1 MPDGPNRDG
10 PAISEDLR
18 LGELLVEL
26 GLVERKKLEAALQ
39 IVDQTGLALG
49 RVLVLSQYIK
59 EPLLDASVHC
69 QTMLK
74 SNSVDP
80 DLAKRAL
87 QAVAAGEHPS
97 LEEALNK
104 IGYEKPDD
112 SSANKLGELL
122 IECGLISQVQLN
134 TALKQ
139 SEETGLPFGRS
150 LVLSGMISEAGLT
163 ATLNAQSLLRNGR
176 VTREQAIKSLKSSS
190 RRNTSSGTQQPSERD
205 FYGLP
210 DRRTVL
216 LGELLIAAG
225 TITKPQLSN
234 AIEVSVSTGKLL
246 GQVLVDSHYCT
257 PALLESALQL
267 QEMIISN
274 QCSQQDATRVMFLMD
289 RESLTIQQA
298 IQKVRM
304 NEVGN
309 SKKVAFTEFLKLLGL
324 VTDSD
329 IEKALLMGKDN
340 SQMML
345 QMLLMTDICD
355 SNYLHLAAGCN
366 AMMEAGRMTAEHAFI
381 LFDYARKK
389 QINVTQAMKELNWS
403 QRDLTTQP
411 PVNPAVAS
419 ADADWE
425 ASRHVAEQSFQDGR
439 FADSERQWIDVI
451 RKAEKFGR
459 ESQRFVGSI
468 ERLADVYCR
477 LGHIDRAESL
487 YSDALIIKTRVLP
500 PTSLHIASTVNNL
513 AKVNYFQGKYD
524 EAENFASRYLS
535 LYKANFP
542 PDHPDVACALQ
553 NMATLYHMQNKLE
566 QAEPYYVE
574 GLSICKRQLGE
585 QHPTTVRMQQNYA
598 RLLQS
603 LRRYQELKRMDVMA
617 TGTVTGSW
625 KAVTVPEGH
634 ELYRYSDRLT
644 ED

>member
-1 MPDGPNRDG
+1 MPEGATNRDAS
-10 PAISEDLR
+10 AISEDLR

-49 RVLVLSQYIK
+49 RVLVLSQYIR
-59 EPLLDASVHC
+59 EALLDAAIQC
-69 QTMLK
+69 QTLLK
-74 SNSVDP
+74 TNSVEP
-80 DLAKRAL
+80 TLAKRAL
-87 QAVAAGEHPS
+87 QAVAEGEHPT

-104 IGYEKPDD
+104 VGYEKPDD
-112 SSANKLGELL
+112 ASANKLGELL
-122 IECGLISQVQLN
+122 IECGLISPAQLT

-176 VTREQAIKSLKSSS
+176 VTREQAIKSLRTSS
-190 RRNTSSGTQQPSERD
+190 RRNTSSGAQPSERD

-210 DRRTVL
+210 DKRTVL

-234 AIEVSVSTGKLL
+234 AIEMSVSTGKLL
-246 GQVLVDSHYCT
+246 GQILVDSHFCT
-257 PALLESALQL
+257 PTLLENALQL
-267 QEMIISN
+267 QEMILANS
-274 QCSQQDATRVMFLMD
+274 CSTQDATRVLFLMD
-289 RESLTIQQA
+289 REGLTLQQA
-298 IQKVRM
+298 VQKVRM

-309 SKKVAFTEFLKLLGL
+309 NKKVTFTEFLKLLGL

-329 IEKALLMGKDN
+329 IDKALQLGREN
-340 SQMML
+340 SQLML
-345 QMLLMTDICD
+345 QMLLMSDICD
-355 SNYLHLAAGCN
+355 SNFLHLAAGCN
-366 AMMEAGRMTAEHAFI
+366 SMMEAGRMTAEHAFI

-403 QRDLTTQP
+403 QRDLTAQVADNT
-411 PVNPAVAS
+411 AVS
-419 ADADWE
+419 MDADWE
-425 ASRHVAEQSFQDGR
+425 SSRNIAEQSFQEGR
-439 FADSERQWIDVI
+439 HADAERQWIEVI

-459 ESQRFVGSI
+459 ESSRFVGAI

-487 YSDALIIKTRVLP
+487 YSDALIIKSRVLP
-500 PTSLHIASTVNNL
+500 PTSLHIAATVNNL

-524 EAENFASRYLS
+524 DAEHFALRYLE

-553 NMATLYHMQNKLE
+553 NMATLYHMQNKFE
-566 QAEPYYVE
+566 PAEPYYVE
-574 GLSICKRQLGE
+574 ALTICKRQLGD
-585 QHPTTVRMQQNYA
+585 QHPTTVRMEQNYA

-603 LRRYQELKRMDVMA
+603 LRRYQEVKKMDVMA
-617 TGTVTGSW
+617 SGNVTGSW
-625 KAVTVPEGH
+625 KAVTVPEDH
-634 ELYRYSDRLT
+634 ALYGYSERLS

>member
-1 MPDGPNRDG
+1 MPEGNPDA

-18 LGELLVEL
+18 LGELLVEF

-59 EPLLDASVHC
+59 EPLLDAAIHC

-74 SNSVDP
+74 TNTVD
-80 DLAKRAL
+80 AATARRAL
-87 QAVAAGEHPS
+87 QAVAAGEHPT
-97 LEEALNK
+97 LESALST

-122 IECGLISQVQLN
+122 IESGLISQAQLD
-134 TALKQ
+134 TALRQ

-176 VTREQAIKSLKSSS
+176 VTREQAIKSLRSSS
-190 RRNTSSGTQQPSERD
+190 RRNISSGAQTPVERD

-257 PALLESALQL
+257 QSLLENALQL

-274 QCSQQDATRVMFLMD
+274 QCSQQDAIRVMFLMD
-289 RESLTIQQA
+289 REGLRIEQA

-304 NEVGN
+304 NELGN
-309 SKKVAFTEFLKLLGL
+309 TKRVSFTEFLKLLGL
-324 VTDSD
+324 ITDND
-329 IEKALLMGKDN
+329 IEKALQLGREN

-345 QMLLMTDICD
+345 QMLLMTDVCD
-355 SNYLHLAAGCN
+355 ANFLHLAAGCN

-389 QINVTQAMKELNWS
+389 QINVTQAMKELNWT
-403 QRDLTTQP
+403 QRDLMAEPAKP
-411 PVNPAVAS
+411 PAIAS

-425 ASRHVAEQSFQDGR
+425 AARVLAEQSFQDGR
-439 FADSERQWIDVI
+439 FSDAERQWIDVI

-553 NMATLYHMQNKLE
+553 NMATLYHMQNKFE

-574 GLSICKRQLGE
+574 ALNICKRQLGE

-625 KAVTVPEGH
+625 KAVSVPEGH
-634 ELYRYSDRLT
+634 ELYRYNERLSD
-644 ED
+644 D

>member
-1 MPDGPNRDG
+1 MPEGAINSDAS
-10 PAISEDLR
+10 AISEDHR

-49 RVLVLSQYIK
+49 RVLVLSQYIR
-59 EPLLDASVHC
+59 EALLDAAIQC

-87 QAVAAGEHPS
+87 QAVAAGEHPN
-97 LEEALNK
+97 LEEALSK
-104 IGYEKPDD
+104 VGYEKPDD
-112 SSANKLGELL
+112 ASANKLGELL

-176 VTREQAIKSLKSSS
+176 VTREQAIKSLKTSS
-190 RRNTSSGTQQPSERD
+190 RRNTSSGNQQSERD

-225 TITKPQLSN
+225 TISKPQLSN
-234 AIEVSVSTGKLL
+234 AIEMSVSTGKLL

-257 PALLESALQL
+257 PALLENALQL
-267 QEMIISN
+267 QEMILANS
-274 QCSQQDATRVMFLMD
+274 CSTQDATRVLFLMD
-289 RESLTIQQA
+289 REGLPLQQA
-298 IQKVRM
+298 VQKVRM
-304 NEVGN
+304 SELGN
-309 SKKVAFTEFLKLLGL
+309 NKKVSFTEFLKLLGL
-324 VTDSD
+324 ITDSD
-329 IEKALLMGKDN
+329 VDKALQLGREN
-340 SQMML
+340 SQLML
-345 QMLLMTDICD
+345 QMLLMSEICD
-355 SNYLHLAAGCN
+355 ANFLHLAAGCN

-403 QRDLTTQP
+403 QRDLTESAT
-411 PVNPAVAS
+411 NPAQLS
-419 ADADWE
+419 ADAEWE
-425 ASRHVAEQSFQDGR
+425 ASRNLAEQAFQDGR
-439 FADSERQWIDVI
+439 FADAERLWIEVI

-459 ESQRFVGSI
+459 ESARFVGSI

-487 YSDALIIKTRVLP
+487 YSDALIIKSRVLP

-524 EAENFASRYLS
+524 QAEDFASRYLS

-553 NMATLYHMQNKLE
+553 NMATLFHMQNKFE
-566 QAEPYYVE
+566 KAEPYYVE
-574 GLSICKRQLGE
+574 ALTICKRQLGD
-585 QHPTTVRMQQNYA
+585 QHPTTIRMQQNYA

-603 LRRYQELKRMDVMA
+603 LRRFNEVKRMDVMA
-617 TGTVTGSW
+617 SGNVTGSW
-625 KAVTVPEGH
+625 KAVTVPEDH
-634 ELYRYSDRLT
+634 SLYKFTERLSD
-644 ED
+644 D

>member
-1 MPDGPNRDG
+1 
-10 PAISEDLR
+10 
-18 LGELLVEL
+18 
-26 GLVERKKLEAALQ
+26 
-39 IVDQTGLALG
+39 
-49 RVLVLSQYIK
+49 
-59 EPLLDASVHC
+59 
-69 QTMLK
+69 
-74 SNSVDP
+74 
-80 DLAKRAL
+80 
-87 QAVAAGEHPS
+87 
-97 LEEALNK
+97 
-104 IGYEKPDD
+104 
-112 SSANKLGELL
+112 
-122 IECGLISQVQLN
+122 
-134 TALKQ
+134 
-139 SEETGLPFGRS
+139 
-150 LVLSGMISEAGLT
+150 
-163 ATLNAQSLLRNGR
+163 
-176 VTREQAIKSLKSSS
+176 
-190 RRNTSSGTQQPSERD
+190 
-205 FYGLP
+205 
-210 DRRTVL
+210 
-216 LGELLIAAG
+216 
-225 TITKPQLSN
+225 
-234 AIEVSVSTGKLL
+234 
-246 GQVLVDSHYCT
+246 VLVDSHYCT
-257 PALLESALQL
+257 PALLENALQL
-267 QEMIISN
+267 QEMIIAN

-289 RESLTIQQA
+289 REGLTIQQA
-298 IQKVRM
+298 VQKVRM

-309 SKKVAFTEFLKLLGL
+309 NKKVAFTEFLKLLGL

-329 IEKALLMGKDN
+329 IEKALQMGKEN

-355 SNYLHLAAGCN
+355 ANYLHLAAGCN

-403 QRDLTTQP
+403 QRDLTAQP
-411 PVNPAVAS
+411 SVNAAAIS

-425 ASRHVAEQSFQDGR
+425 ASRNLAEQSFQDGR
-439 FADSERQWIDVI
+439 FADSERLWIDVI

-524 EAENFASRYLS
+524 DAENFASRYLS

-574 GLSICKRQLGE
+574 ALSICKRQLGE

-603 LRRYQELKRMDVMA
+603 LRRYQELKQMDVMA

-634 ELYRYSDRLT
+634 ELYRYGERLT